1 MFGTDKYLLHAEISP
16 VALAEV
22 AEEYQQWFAAKA
34 EKVSGQQAQLGG
46 DMQMA
51 ESNSRIM
58 YQELNELK
66 KEAAV
71 ASTRLSTNGAA
82 VGSPLILTADAA
94 RVLLSILPS
103 CCKPYVLAQRA
114 AIHTHHFLRASACLC
129 SPTGDEGGDRSAEAY
144 GGSNPERRG
153 RGHEAQRGRRWGG

>member
-34 EKVSGQQAQLGG
+34 EKVSGQHAQLGG

-94 RVLLSILPS
+94 RVLLSILPPS
-103 CCKPYVLAQRA
+103 CCKPYVLAGGDS
-114 AIHTHHFLRASACLC
+114 HPSLLACLRL
-129 SPTGDEGGDRSAEAY
+129 PLQ
-144 GGSNPERRG
+144 SNR
-153 RGHEAQRGRRWGG
+153 